1 MTALILALVLPTSLA
16 LLSLAP
22 TTRLERRMDTATDED
37 LASIRQGN
45 ESPVHLWFLIGW
57 GATTLFGAVFLL
69 VRGQS
74 IGLAW
79 LGVAA
84 LWAVAAVTTQR
95 HRRRVLAVL
104 GDRGRVERTVRYRAR
119 ATLSYRWGS
128 AALFGYVG
136 QRFVQYAYPGQRPDG
151 ASFAIGIFAVVF
163 LAGIVGFVVVR
174 TRMYLS
180 GDDLDVP
187 DVRS

>member
-1 MTALILALVLPTSLA
+1 MTALVIALVLPTIIT

-22 TTRLERRMDTATDED
+22 LTRLERYMDTATDEE
-37 LASIRQGN
+37 LASIRQAD
-45 ESPVHLWFLIGW
+45 ESPLHVWFLVGW
-57 GATTLFGAVFLL
+57 GATTLVGAMFLL

-74 IGLAW
+74 IGFAW
-79 LGVAA
+79 LGVAG
-84 LWAVAAVTTQR
+84 LWALAALTTLR
-95 HRRRVLAVL
+95 RRRRVLATL
-104 GDRGRVERTVRYRAR
+104 GERGRVERTVRYRAR

-151 ASFAIGIFAVVF
+151 ASFAIGIFTVV
-163 LAGIVGFVVVR
+163 LIAGIIGFVVVR

>member
-1 MTALILALVLPTSLA
+1 MTVLIIALVLPATLA

-74 IGLAW
+74 IGYAW

-84 LWAVAAVTTQR
+84 LWAVAAVTTRR
-95 HRRRVLAVL
+95 HRQRVLAVL
-104 GDRGRVERTVRYRAR
+104 GERGRVERTARYRDR
-119 ATLSYRWGS
+119 AALSYRWGS
-128 AALFGYVG
+128 AALLGYVG

-151 ASFAIGIFAVVF
+151 ASLAVGIFAVVF
-163 LAGIVGFVVVR
+163 LAGIVGFAVVR